1 MIGTT
6 AAIDIQNNQLA
17 LCKMFVSFAYRMVDR
32 EPFEI
37 SIGQQLLNTLYNWA
51 TERNIKDIY
60 LGTVT
65 AFKAAHQFYQKNGFQ
80 IVDRADF
87 SPTFPLMSGDTHFY
101 RLAMK
106 QS

>member
-1 MIGTT
+1 M
-6 AAIDIQNNQLA
+6 L
-17 LCKMFVSFAYRMVDR
+17 VSSAYRMGDR

-51 TERNIKDIY
+51 TQRNVKDIY
-60 LGTVT
+60 LGTVA
-65 AFKAAHQFYQKNGFQ
+65 AFKAARRFYQKNGFQ
-80 IVDRADF
+80 IVDRADLP
-87 SPTFPLMSGDTHFY
+87 PTFPLMSGDTHFY